1 MCTSS
6 QPAVRRNH
14 ALAIDFDA
22 YTKGRLSGNYV
33 VINKEAASLS
43 LQLAEEVASRSP
55 GRQLTEEVVSLS
67 LQLTEEVASCSPGR
81 QLTEE
86 VVSLSPGLPLTREI
100 SNLVYPGVARCRG
113 GPFLCHRD

>member
-43 LQLAEEVASRSP
+43 LQLAEEVAS
-55 GRQLTEEVVSLS
+55 
-67 LQLTEEVASCSPGR
+67 CSPGR